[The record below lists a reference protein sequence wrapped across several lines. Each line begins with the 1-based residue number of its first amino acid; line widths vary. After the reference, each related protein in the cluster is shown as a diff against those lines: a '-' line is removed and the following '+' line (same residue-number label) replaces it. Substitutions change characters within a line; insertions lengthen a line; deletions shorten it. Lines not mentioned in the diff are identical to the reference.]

1 MLKVKLTASI
11 IVVGSFFLLSCN
23 PGKDT
28 KSTDYQIGEIN
39 SAPRKT
45 YEIGKINILDFLN
58 QPFTKLKAK
67 YNKEEI
73 TDNDLTWIELDNNDA
88 ILNSSFK
95 YSFTF
100 LNHNNAFNSNI
111 QEISVFID
119 IPLNKFSKQSFE
131 DTDLYLINHIEDFSL
146 LKAQLDNYRSLSI
159 TLNTD
164 NVTLSKIWFMKLEDY
179 VIVAIQISIFD
190 SIF

>member
-1 MLKVKLTASI
+1 MTKVKLTASI
-11 IVVGSFFLLSCN
+11 IAVGSLFLLSCDLS
-23 PGKDT
+23 KDT

-39 SAPRKT
+39 SVPRKT
-45 YEIGKINILDFLN
+45 YEIGKINILDFLDK
-58 QPFTKLKAK
+58 PFTELKAK
-67 YNKEEI
+67 YDKKEL

-119 IPLNKFSKQSFE
+119 IPLNDFSKQSFE
-131 DTDLYLINHIEDFSL
+131 DTDLYLINHIEDFNL
-146 LKAQLDNYRSLSI
+146 LKAQLDNYRSVSVM
-159 TLNTD
+159 LNTD
-164 NVTLSKIWFMKLEDY
+164 NVKLSKIWFMKHRDY
-179 VIVAIQISIFD
+179 VTVAIQISIFD